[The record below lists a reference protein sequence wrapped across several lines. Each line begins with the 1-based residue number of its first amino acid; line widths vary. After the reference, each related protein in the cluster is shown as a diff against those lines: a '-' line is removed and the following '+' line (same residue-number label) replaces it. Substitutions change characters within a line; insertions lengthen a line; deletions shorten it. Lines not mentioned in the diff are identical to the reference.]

1 MLINEALSA
10 LGDRLCTLEDLE
22 TAMVKGVN
30 YPIGLIEWAKKI
42 GPDKIL
48 KILKDLLDHTGDG
61 RYRPT
66 PLLKDWVTKGKLEI
80 K

>member
-1 MLINEALSA
+1 
-10 LGDRLCTLEDLE
+10 
-22 TAMVKGVN
+22 MVKGVN

-48 KILKDLLDHTGDG
+48 QILKDLLDHTGDG